1 MNAEVKTSTIAGG
14 LILVTLVSDVVTLV
28 AGAQLSVEKSAFR
41 LALTVI
47 LAFALHKR
55 ANWARWW
62 VGILHTIGLL
72 ITPLIF
78 TSELSKE
85 ILYSWA
91 GIWVLLLFLFNLW
104 VAYSLLI
111 DRSVRNYFTG
121 MPENTA
127 R

>member
-47 LAFALHKR
+47 LAFTLHKR

-62 VGILHTIGLL
+62 VGILQTIGLL
-72 ITPLIF
+72 VTPLIF
-78 TSELSKE
+78 MSELFKE
-85 ILYSWA
+85 IFYSWV
-91 GIWVLLLFLFNLW
+91 GIWVLLLFSFNLW